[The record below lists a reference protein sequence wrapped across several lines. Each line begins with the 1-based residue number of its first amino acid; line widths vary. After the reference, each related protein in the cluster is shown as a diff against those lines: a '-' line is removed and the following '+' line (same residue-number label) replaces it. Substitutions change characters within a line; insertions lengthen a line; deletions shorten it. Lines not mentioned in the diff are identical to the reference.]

1 MNWSCGAGGN
11 ARCNEVTSFRDK
23 GPHKTQQSLFSV
35 LISEVGDKAFFE
47 EGPLGQ
53 ERYTALNSGQAAGG
67 TFLDIKRRSSRT
79 SNTDGIYAVTDQT
92 PQLSFGTSPIA
103 CVSGKDNGCFFGD
116 GQSYNSNITGAPSTA
131 IISTDDPCK
140 SQSLSGCLNNME
152 LGVMHSMAQTT
163 NAANPEYSMG
173 TFYQGII
180 QQQQK
185 DSYDNS
191 VDAINLSGN
200 NSWRSDKPQL
210 QILGVE

>member
-1 MNWSCGAGGN
+1 MQGEHFW
-11 ARCNEVTSFRDK
+11 TYKD
-23 GPHKTQQSLFSV
+23 
-35 LISEVGDKAFFE
+35 
-47 EGPLGQ
+47 
-53 ERYTALNSGQAAGG
+53 AL
-67 TFLDIKRRSSRT
+67 KRA
-79 SNTDGIYAVTDQT
+79 NTDGIYAVTDQT

-131 IISTDDPCK
+131 IMSTDDPCK

-152 LGVMHSMAQTT
+152 LGVMHSAQLLMPQLRIF
-163 NAANPEYSMG
+163 NGHLLS
-173 TFYQGII
+173 GII

-200 NSWRSDKPQL
+200 NSWRSGQTSTGKCSGMMTGLLITDTNDSKNPHPQYITANTKL
-210 QILGVE
+210 LLMM